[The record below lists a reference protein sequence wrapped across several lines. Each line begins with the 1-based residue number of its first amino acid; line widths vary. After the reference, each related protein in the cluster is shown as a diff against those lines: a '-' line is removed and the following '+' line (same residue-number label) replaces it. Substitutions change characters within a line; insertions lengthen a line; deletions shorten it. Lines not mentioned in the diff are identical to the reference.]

1 MDMHQIETIALANE
15 VPWEGV
21 GFPISNDL
29 TSEQILKKAGLNWEV
44 EKIPLYG
51 DINGKQV
58 QAEHYFL
65 ARSTDGAIL
74 DEVTESW
81 QPCQN
86 LEAFDIFKN
95 FINKGNMEMEVAG
108 SLKDGKIIWALAKV
122 NRSITLFGGDQVDS
136 YILFSNP
143 HIFGQII
150 NVRFSPIRKIS
161 TTTLTLPIRDEDI
174 SIARL
179 THRRK
184 YDGESVKQMLE
195 IAENQLQKYE
205 EWALV
210 VGSKEVSGI
219 RMIEAFFKKIFPSAR
234 EKKRDIFHDDISIPA
249 IKCMEIFETQPGSE
263 FAPNSYW
270 QVYNAVNFYLDHCAG
285 RSVDNRLTS
294 AWFGDARKIKIRAA
308 ELAYEIAKG

>member
-1 MDMHQIETIALANE
+1 MTLIETIALANE

-21 GFPISNDL
+21 GVLISNEM
-29 TSEQILKKAGLNWEV
+29 SPEEILERAGLNWEV

-51 DINGKQV
+51 NINGKMV
-58 QAEHYFL
+58 QAEHYL
-65 ARSTDGAIL
+65 LIRNTDGAIL
-74 DEVTESW
+74 SEVTESW

-86 LEAFDIFKN
+86 LEAFEIFKN
-95 FINKGNMEMEVAG
+95 FIKSGDMEMKVAG
-108 SLKDGKIIWALAKV
+108 SLKNGKIIWALAKV
-122 NRSITLFGGDQVDS
+122 NKSITLFGGDEINS

-161 TTTLTLPIRDEDI
+161 TTTLTLPIRNEDI

-195 IAENQLQKYE
+195 IAETQLDKYE

-210 VGSKEVSGI
+210 VGDKEVKNK
-219 RMIEAFFKKIFPSAR
+219 RTVEAFFKKIFPSAR
-234 EKKRDIFHDDISIPA
+234 EKKFDLFRDDISIPA
-249 IKCMEIFETQPGSE
+249 AKCMEIFETQPGSE

-285 RSVDNRLTS
+285 RSIDNRLSS
-294 AWFGDARKIKIRAA
+294 AWFGDARKTKIRAA
-308 ELAYEIAKG
+308 ELAYEIANE